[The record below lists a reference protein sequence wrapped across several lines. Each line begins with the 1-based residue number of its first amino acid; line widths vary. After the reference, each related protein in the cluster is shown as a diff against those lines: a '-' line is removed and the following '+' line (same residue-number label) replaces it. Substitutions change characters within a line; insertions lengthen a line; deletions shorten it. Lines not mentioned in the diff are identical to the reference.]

1 MLPGPPRRRRARPVA
16 DAPIDSLASRSED
29 LTKGWLLALVEQAP
43 LEQAPDILA
52 ADLSRDGPRICQA
65 VLRAIADDAEQHRL
79 EPGGDLVG
87 LVSRV
92 GELAGAGGPDGT
104 SQAVDALQA
113 ITWVALRSA
122 LPDPDPDL
130 ITALAERL
138 TQVTELIRA
147 AALRAGARP
156 AAGSPPPPRS
166 RGESRPVRAE
176 APSGV
181 EAKLSEVE
189 PTRQAT
195 DEAKPSEV
203 EPTPQAADE
212 AKPSEVEPTPQA
224 EDEPM
229 PPPPVA
235 GRPRRE
241 QAGPLDTRAWV
252 ADGGGPPEGDVLWVR
267 ALEEQIER
275 ADGASVALVVAEL
288 EDADRMLVVE
298 SPPVLAAAYGEFAT
312 AVRDAVR
319 RQDILVYENDARA
332 WIIAPQTGRSGAY
345 ALRARISEAVHN
357 GRPWRGAPMVASVG
371 VAVLGDDGSTA
382 EQLIDAAEQA
392 RFAAAARGIAVMRP
406 TPDGSHA

>member
-1 MLPGPPRRRRARPVA
+1 L
-16 DAPIDSLASRSED
+16 LLTRSED

-52 ADLSRDGPRICQA
+52 AGLSRDGPRICQA
-65 VLRAIADDAEQHRL
+65 LLRAIADDAEQHRL

-122 LPDPDPDL
+122 VPDPDPDL

-138 TQVTELIRA
+138 AQVTELIRA
-147 AALRAGARP
+147 AALRAGAAPP
-156 AAGSPPPPRS
+156 AGLPPPPRN
-166 RGESRPVRAE
+166 RAE
-176 APSGV
+176 SPPAG
-181 EAKLSEVE
+181 VE
-189 PTRQAT
+189 PT
-195 DEAKPSEV
+195 PSEV
-203 EPTPQAADE
+203 EPTPRVE
-212 AKPSEVEPTPQA
+212 RTPSEVEPTPRV

-241 QAGPLDTRAWV
+241 EAGPFETRAWV
-252 ADGGGPPEGDVLWVR
+252 ADGGAPPEGEVLWVR

-275 ADGASVALVVAEL
+275 ADGDSVALVVAEL
-288 EDADRMLVVE
+288 EDAERMLVVE
-298 SPPVLAAAYGEFAT
+298 SPPALAAAYGEFAT

-345 ALRARISEAVHN
+345 ALRSRISEAVRN

-382 EQLIDAAEQA
+382 EQLIDAAEEA
-392 RFAAAARGIAVMRP
+392 RFAAAARGIAVMR
-406 TPDGSHA
+406 TVPDESPA

>member
-16 DAPIDSLASRSED
+16 DAPVDSLLARSED

-43 LEQAPDILA
+43 LEQAPGILA
-52 ADLSRDGPRICQA
+52 ADLSRDGPRICEA
-65 VLRAIADDAEQHRL
+65 LLRAIADDAEQRRL

-113 ITWVALRSA
+113 ISWVALRSA

-138 TQVTELIRA
+138 AQVTELIRA
-147 AALRAGARP
+147 AALRAGAAAPAGPGPPLPRGSRAKAAP
-156 AAGSPPPPRS
+156 AA
-166 RGESRPVRAE
+166 AE
-176 APSGV
+176 TAPAG
-181 EAKLSEVE
+181 
-189 PTRQAT
+189 
-195 DEAKPSEV
+195 DEGA
-203 EPTPQAADE
+203 PQVADE
-212 AKPSEVEPTPQA
+212 GAPQIA
-224 EDEPM
+224 DEPM

-235 GRPRRE
+235 GRPRSGTARPASGAFEPAWRE
-241 QAGPLDTRAWV
+241 PEAQRPEPNARAWV
-252 ADGGGPPEGDVLWVR
+252 ADDTAPPEGEVLWIR

-275 ADGASVALVVAEL
+275 AEGDSLALIVAEL
-288 EDADRMLVVE
+288 EDAERMLVVE
-298 SPPVLAAAYGEFAT
+298 SPPGLAAAFGEFAN

-319 RQDILVYENDARA
+319 RQDILVYETDARA

-345 ALRARISEAVHN
+345 ALRTRISEAVRN
-357 GRPWRGAPMVASVG
+357 GRPWRGAPMMASVG
-371 VAVLGDDGSTA
+371 VAVLGDDGATA

-392 RFAAAARGIAVMRP
+392 RFAAAARGIAVMR
-406 TPDGSHA
+406 TAPDGG